1 MLKYFRWIAQYYR
14 PHRLHLVFLFVLTL
28 ISSSVAL
35 ALPLVLR
42 SLLDNL
48 QQVLAPENGGQF
60 TRLLLMLGAIGLAA
74 LVADF
79 YPGARSWLN
88 CKIGLAVRDRIFES
102 ILKKDYRFFNRF
114 RPGDL
119 ATRLTD
125 DISEYPRIAWF
136 SCSAIFRALEASS
149 RLVFCLAVMFWMC
162 WQLTLLALIPLPLML
177 WIFYRVEF
185 RLGKRIEESRKAT
198 SRTGEL
204 LDSTFAG
211 MAIIKAYRAEKGQA
225 GRLKRLLETRLEID
239 LSITR
244 LVMIV
249 ESLYSMIGQVGK
261 VVVLLVGGLFVIRG
275 RIGIGELYAFYV
287 YLDMILA
294 PMHDIPNLFVTSK
307 QAFASI
313 DREQEI
319 LDFPDAPEHVGG
331 VSSGPARSVEFV
343 NAGFTYPDSTTGIRG
358 LTASIKAPCTV
369 AVVGEVGSGKS
380 TLLKMLAGLLPC
392 VEGEIR
398 LNGVPL
404 SEVASGALS
413 RETGYVPQDS
423 MLFSESIED
432 NVDLGRGVQA
442 SGVERALMLADL
454 PPEELPGGIAT
465 KLGQGGCGLS
475 GGQKQRVAIARAL
488 AAAPSLCL
496 FDDCTASLD
505 ADLEEKFWKG
515 FNREGAGGLTFVV
528 THREATVRQSDL
540 VMFLHR
546 GELRDIGTH
555 EDLLSRQKL
564 YRRVLASDRKK

>member
-1 MLKYFRWIAQYYR
+1 MLRYFRWIAQYYR
-14 PHRLHLVFLFVLTL
+14 PHRLHMALLFVLTL
-28 ISSSVAL
+28 VSSSVAL

-42 SLLDNL
+42 SILDNL

-60 TRLLLMLGAIGLAA
+60 NRLLLMLGAIGLAA

-79 YPGARSWLN
+79 YPGARAWLN
-88 CKIGLAVRDRIFES
+88 CKIGLAVRDRVFDS
-102 ILKKDYRFFNRF
+102 ILRKDYRFFNRF

-125 DISEYPRIAWF
+125 DISEYPRIGWF

-177 WIFYRVEF
+177 WIFYRVEY
-185 RLGKRIEESRKAT
+185 RLGRRIEESRRAT

-211 MAIIKAYRAEKGQA
+211 MAIIKAYRAEKGQSA
-225 GRLKRLLETRLEID
+225 RLRRLLDTRLEID
-239 LSITR
+239 LSITK
-244 LVMIV
+244 LVMVV
-249 ESLYSMIGQVGK
+249 ESLYTMIGQVGK
-261 VVVLLVGGLFVIRG
+261 VLVLLVGGIFVIKG
-275 RIGIGELYAFYV
+275 RIGIGDLYAFYV

-319 LDFPDAPEHVGG
+319 FDFPEPPQRDGG
-331 VSSGPARSVEFV
+331 ASAGPARKIEFEK
-343 NAGFTYPDSTTGIRG
+343 AGFLYPESSNGVRGI
-358 LTASIKAPCTV
+358 TATISAPCIV
-369 AVVGEVGSGKS
+369 AVVGEVGSGKT

-398 LNGVPL
+398 LNGVPI
-404 SEVASGALS
+404 SGIAPDVLS

-423 MLFSESIED
+423 MLFSESIAD
-432 NVDLGRGVQA
+432 NVDLGRGI
-442 SGVERALMLADL
+442 GDEGIEKALRLADL
-454 PPEELPGGIAT
+454 PPDELPGGVST
-465 KLGQGGCGLS
+465 KLGQSGCGLS

-488 AAAPSLCL
+488 ASGPSLCL
-496 FDDCTASLD
+496 LDDCTASLD
-505 ADLEEKFWKG
+505 ADLEERFWKG
-515 FNREGAGGLTFVV
+515 FNAGEAGGLTFVV

-546 GELRDIGTH
+546 GELKDVGTH
-555 EDLLSRQKL
+555 AELLTRQKL
-564 YRRVLASDRKK
+564 YRKVLASEMKK

>member
-14 PHRLHLVFLFVLTL
+14 PHRAHLVLLFALTL
-28 ISSSVAL
+28 VSSTVAL

-48 QQVLAPENGGQF
+48 QKVLAPENSGQF
-60 TRLLLMLGAIGLAA
+60 SKLMLMLGAIAAAA

-88 CKIGLAVRDRIFES
+88 SKIGLAVRDRVFDS
-102 ILKKDYRFFNRF
+102 ILHKDYRFFNRF

-125 DISEYPRIAWF
+125 DISEYPRIGWF
-136 SCSAIFRALEASS
+136 SCSAIFRALESSS

-162 WQLTLLALIPLPLML
+162 WQLTLIALVPLPVML
-177 WIFYRVEF
+177 WIFYRVESK
-185 RLGKRIEESRKAT
+185 LGKRIEESRKAT
-198 SRTGEL
+198 SHTGDL

-211 MAIIKAYRAEKGQA
+211 IAIIKAYRAEKGQA
-225 GRLKRLLETRLEID
+225 GRLRRLLDTRLEID

-244 LVMIV
+244 LVMILD
-249 ESLYSMIGQVGK
+249 SLYSVIGQVGK
-261 VVVLLVGGLFVIRG
+261 VIVLLVGGLLVIRG
-275 RIGIGELYAFYV
+275 RIGIGDLYAFYV
-287 YLDMILA
+287 YLDLIMA

-319 LDFPDAPEHVGG
+319 LEFPDAPPR
-331 VSSGPARSVEFV
+331 SGSLRTGPVKSVEFRG
-343 NAGFTYPDSTTGIRG
+343 AGFVYPGTSNGISG
-358 LTASIKAPCTV
+358 VTASLVGPCRI
-369 AVVGEVGSGKS
+369 AVVGEVGSGKT

-392 VEGEIR
+392 SEGGIF
-398 LNGVPL
+398 LNGRPL
-404 SEVASGALS
+404 QEMSRGDLA

-423 MLFSESIED
+423 MLFSESVGENI
-432 NVDLGRGVQA
+432 DLGRGM
-442 SGVERALMLADL
+442 GRPELERALALADL
-454 PPEELPGGIAT
+454 PLPDLPQGLST
-465 KLGQGGCGLS
+465 KLGQAGCGLS

-488 AAAPSLCL
+488 AAGPSLCL

-505 ADLEEKFWKG
+505 ADLEERFWRG
-515 FNREGAGGLTFVV
+515 FSGVEAAGLTFVV

-540 VMFLHR
+540 VMFLHEGR
-546 GELRDIGTH
+546 LVDVGTH
-555 EDLLSRQKL
+555 RELLSRQKT
-564 YRRVLASDRKK
+564 YRQVLASEGMK